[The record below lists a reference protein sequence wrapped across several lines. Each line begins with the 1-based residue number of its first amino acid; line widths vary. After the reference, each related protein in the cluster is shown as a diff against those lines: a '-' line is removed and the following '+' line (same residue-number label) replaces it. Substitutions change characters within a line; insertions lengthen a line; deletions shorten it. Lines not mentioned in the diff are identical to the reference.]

1 MARLARGLSP
11 APLLSKPLSGLLLA
25 SFVVLAAVAVVVF
38 AASFPFARKE
48 RAVGY
53 LTPVSGWSRVS
64 ARTFG
69 VVRARH
75 VEDGAF
81 VDLGDVLYEIASGE
95 GLDER
100 LSVERKLLTDI
111 AARREAL
118 QGRLATIEAQ
128 IENDRSIHE
137 DQRASLRTQ
146 IVHVESEFAAHEA
159 GLAVARRQY
168 RVGQRLRASNA
179 LSESGLLDLM
189 DRMQSRTALVA
200 SKRREVAELRAALDS
215 QQAQLAQ
222 RELEREETRATVVE
236 QILGLAMEESRIQAR
251 DSGNVL
257 APRTGRVASVRAEE
271 GDWVQP
277 GDALLDVVP
286 DDYELKGRLFASSSA
301 MGAIRVGQEVRVYL
315 DAFPYER
322 HGAQTGRVLALSETT
337 LGSHDAK
344 ALAFTGPVFR
354 IDVDFPNG
362 FGLSETQRQSLRPGM
377 TVSAEIVKDHATLV
391 DWLVEPLRGAAQ
403 RL

>member
-1 MARLARGLSP
+1 MARLAQGLSP

-95 GLDER
+95 GLAER

-118 QGRLATIEAQ
+118 QGRLAAIEAQ
-128 IENDRSIHE
+128 IENDRSMQE

-146 IVHVESEFAAHEA
+146 IVHVESEVAAHEA

-168 RVGQRLRASNA
+168 RVGQRLRTSNA
-179 LSESGLLDLM
+179 LSESGLLDLL

-215 QQAQLAQ
+215 QLAQ
-222 RELEREETRATVVE
+222 RELEREETRTTVVE
-236 QILGLAMEESRIQAR
+236 QILGLAMDKSRIQAR

-337 LGSHDAK
+337 LEGHDAK